1 MKKSDLTD
9 DQVYLLIK
17 SNFMIIDDMMQR
29 GVYDDITGI
38 IISTLNFQQAL
49 IITLNE
55 RVKKLETMNNTS
67 NN

>member
-1 MKKSDLTD
+1 MKKNDLT

-17 SNFMIIDDMMQR
+17 SNFMIMDDMMQR

-38 IISTLNFQQAL
+38 IISTLSFQQAL

-55 RVKKLETMNNTS
+55 RVKKLETMNSIS